1 MGEES
6 NQNYHES
13 IISILSALPA
23 ETFSKFFQVPRRE
36 GQIDWDFAA
45 LLLGEAEFPGEGL
58 ALGLGAAVVLE
69 LHVEVEGDV
78 GAVVLVAV
86 GEGALVGFLDHVGSA
101 PHFLLGLLCPDL
113 RPLLLRGLQFLHFG
127 RDGAV
132 GHRVLLDLR
141 DHDFVDQV
149 HLPELLVVA
158 HLAIVL
164 RVD

>member
-1 MGEES
+1 M
-6 NQNYHES
+6 
-13 IISILSALPA
+13 
-23 ETFSKFFQVPRRE
+23 
-36 GQIDWDFAA
+36 
-45 LLLGEAEFPGEGL
+45 LLCEAEFPGKGL

-101 PHFLLGLLCPDL
+101 PDFLLGLLRPDL
-113 RPLLLRGLQFLHFG
+113 RPLLLRGLQLLHLG
-127 RDGAV
+127 CDSAV
-132 GHRVLLDLR
+132 GHRVLLDFR

-164 RVD
+164 GVD